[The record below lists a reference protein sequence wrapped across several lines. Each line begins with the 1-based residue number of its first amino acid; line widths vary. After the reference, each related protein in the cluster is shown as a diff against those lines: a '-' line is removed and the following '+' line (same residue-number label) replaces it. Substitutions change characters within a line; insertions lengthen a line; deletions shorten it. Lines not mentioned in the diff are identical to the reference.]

1 MIDLAALLAAPD
13 AATVDATLARYAA
26 LVADAYRDRLAGIYL
41 FGSRA
46 RGSARPE
53 SDADVAVV
61 LSVFEGS
68 ALSEKMRLVDLA
80 FDALTE
86 AGLMIQPWPFTKTEW
101 EARQGEERFAGLLQA
116 ARRDA
121 VALVPAR

>member
-61 LSVFEGS
+61 LSAFEGS

-86 AGLMIQPWPFTKTEW
+86 AGLMIQPWPFTKAEW
-101 EARQGEERFAGLLQA
+101 EAQQGEERFAGLLQA

>member
-1 MIDLAALLAAPD
+1 MIDLAALLAAPN
-13 AATVDATLARYAA
+13 AATVDATLGRYAA

-61 LSVFEGS
+61 LSAFEGS

-86 AGLMIQPWPFTKTEW
+86 AGLMIQPWPFTKAEW